1 MITIRPYVASDWPAL
16 FTLLRATFSGG
27 DTYVYPPDI
36 SEADAHQAWIDIP
49 TATLLAVSEP
59 GDILGTYFLRPNQPG
74 LGSHVCNCGY
84 MVAEAAAGQGVATA
98 LCEHSQRL
106 AIAMGFR
113 AMQYNFVVST
123 NHRAVRLWQHLGYAI
138 VGRLPGAFAHHTL
151 GFVDVFVMFKQLV
164 AESAGGEPL

>member
-1 MITIRPYVASDWPAL
+1 MITIRPYEASDWPAL
-16 FTLLRATFSGG
+16 FTLLRATFAGG

-49 TATLLAVSEP
+49 MATLLAVSDAGE
-59 GDILGTYFLRPNQPG
+59 ILGTYFIRPNQPG

-98 LCEHSQRL
+98 LCEHSQRF
-106 AIAMGFR
+106 AVEMGFR

-138 VGRLPGAFAHHTL
+138 VGRLPGAFLHRTL
-151 GFVDVFVMFKQLV
+151 GYVDAFVMFKQLV
-164 AESAGGEPL
+164 VEPAAVDPL